1 MCVMCGVSG
10 VGCVVCFVCWFVEI
24 WFHGGLVLN
33 DIVYT
38 SKNIPQNESTN
49 DVEQ

>member
-38 SKNIPQNESTN
+38 
-49 DVEQ
+49 